1 MNRIAVA
8 LTGIFCLTIGLALA
22 QSEWPLQQVDKKAGL
37 SNSSVNAIYM
47 DNYDLVWLGTWDG
60 LNRYDGD
67 QVTVYKPVKD
77 DPGSI
82 SNNVVRQIIEDKGGR
97 LWVVTHDGINR
108 YDRKLDKF
116 HRYLDDVEDIPFLE
130 NNLEAIL
137 SNDSSIYVAL
147 TGWGIAKYNASKDQF
162 DQLSPQGQDLKYIHD
177 MGLEGQY
184 LYLLNEEKGLLA
196 YQLQDQIVKSI
207 HPQQLTRFHALEIF
221 SGKLYFIY
229 QDDTDCMTFVALEN
243 GKVVSE
249 TKLDTHH
256 SQITS
261 ISPSQDGNSLYIGT
275 NEGKLMEV
283 KMKDGQP
290 NLHSPEHLTSTLST
304 KKLKIFSIHESK
316 QDILW
321 VGTDG
326 DGVYK
331 YLTKERAFHSIG
343 EGELSSGQLT
353 NSIVRAIH
361 MDDKGTLYL
370 GTRSG
375 GLNVLNPQKSSTQ
388 VYDKSN
394 GLSHNTV
401 LAIDQDHRGNI
412 WIGTDGEGLDM
423 IEKTTGRILHFPDD
437 FADVPDDLKFGSVY
451 EILFDSYRNLWLG
464 TSGYGVIYL
473 DIDRTPTGTYRVS
486 DSYSITPEIENE
498 PQISINSNIVYS
510 IIEEHPNVLWLGTR
524 NGGLYRY
531 NTLTRSFT
539 HHLSSDRQDRS
550 SISNDD
556 ILSLHIDKQNKL
568 WVGTS
573 GGLNKVNLS
582 DFSVEQYNQ
591 SDGLANN
598 TIHAILEDD
607 NGKLWLSSNNGLF
620 AFSPQSNTFKNFNW
634 TDGLLNYEYT
644 DGAYF
649 RSTIDLRLY
658 FGGTKGLDIIE
669 PSRIDTAAA
678 FPRLILS
685 DLVISNV
692 PILPGDSSSILKS
705 AIDLQPSISLDY
717 DQNVL
722 SLSFTSL
729 DYWHKQRCSYRY
741 YLEGFDEGWIDLGHQ
756 SNIHLTNIPP
766 GGYTLHIN
774 NTNENGVWNPEV
786 RELII
791 DIAPPF
797 WATPAAYVVYV
808 LLALLAQIGL
818 VLALRNRAKVKKS
831 LEIQL
836 LKQEQAETLQKYKLE
851 FFTDIT
857 HEFRTPL
864 TLILGPVVK
873 LLKEIK
879 RDSGQHSMLQTIYH
893 NSLRLQKLIQELI
906 QFRKV
911 ELGKEKLRI
920 RPLDLTTFVEDILGS
935 FREYALQ
942 KEIQLAY
949 EAPDEGITAY
959 ADSDVLER
967 IMINLLS
974 NAMKYT
980 EHGGKV
986 GIQITETS
994 GRVSFCIWDTGVGI
1008 HPDQLTQIFE
1018 RFTHLQGDRDEWDT
1032 NSAGIGLSLTKK
1044 LVNLHMGEIAVES
1057 TPGKGSAFSFW
1068 LPSDIT
1074 AYEGKISEDT
1084 DDAIL
1089 AKLKEHVK
1097 VELYQKDNLD
1107 QEMINISLKRFEH
1120 NVLIVDDNLQILRL
1134 LKDLLSKK
1142 YNVISCNRG
1151 EKALTI
1157 LTNQKIDLV
1166 ISDVIMPEM
1175 NGFEL
1180 CKRIK
1185 RKIESSHIPVILLT
1199 AKGEIEEQ
1207 IEGLEA
1213 GADVYLPKPFH
1224 PDHLYAQIKRLIST
1238 REMLRK
1244 KFENHVSVDDTLP
1257 ALGIGTKDDDFFK
1270 GLHEY
1275 IAEQM
1280 ENTQLDAQ
1288 QLANH
1293 LGLSKTSLYKKVRA
1307 ITGQTPHALINSYRL
1322 HKAAYLLTHSDYNV
1336 SEIIYKTGFN
1346 SRSYFYKS
1354 FQEVFHC
1361 SPSSYQDQQN
1371 ESLQSSSTLN

>member
-1 MNRIAVA
+1 MNRIEVA
-8 LTGIFCLTIGLALA
+8 LIGIFCLTIDLSIA

-37 SNSSVNAIYM
+37 SNSSVNAIHM
-47 DNYDLVWLGTWDG
+47 DDHDLVWLGTWDG

-82 SNNVVRQIIEDKGGR
+82 SNNVVRQIIEDKAGR
-97 LWVVTHDGINR
+97 LWITTHDGINR
-108 YDRKLDKF
+108 YDRKLDRF
-116 HRYLDDVEDIPFLE
+116 HRYLHDVDDIPFLE
-130 NNLEAIL
+130 NNLKVI
-137 SNDSSIYVAL
+137 SSDDSSIYVAL
-147 TGWGIAKYNASKDQF
+147 TGWGIAKYNPSKDQF
-162 DQLSPQGQDLKYIHD
+162 DKLSPPGQDLKFIHGI
-177 MGLEGQY
+177 GLQGQC
-184 LYLLNEEKGLLA
+184 LYLLNEDKGLLA
-196 YQLQDQIVKSI
+196 YQLQERIVNSI
-207 HPQQLTRFHALEIF
+207 YPQPLTRFHALQKM
-221 SGKLYFIY
+221 GGQLYFIY
-229 QDDTDCMTFVALEN
+229 QDDGDRLTFVALDH
-243 GKVVSE
+243 GKIISE
-249 TKLDTHH
+249 ARIDTQH

-261 ISPSQDGNSLYIGT
+261 LSASRDGSSLYIGT
-275 NEGKLMEV
+275 NEGRLMEV
-283 KMKDGQP
+283 TMQDGQP
-290 NLHSPEHLTSTLST
+290 TLHSPEHLTSTLSS

-326 DGVYK
+326 DGAYK
-331 YLTKERAFHSIG
+331 YRTKERAFHSIG
-343 EGELSSGQLT
+343 EGELSKGQLS

-361 MDDKGTLYL
+361 IDDSGALYI

-375 GLNVLNPQKSSTQ
+375 GLNVLNPARTSTK
-388 VYDKSN
+388 VYDRSN

-401 LAIDQDHRGNI
+401 LAIDQDSQGNI

-423 IEKTTGRILHFPDD
+423 IEKSSGRILHFPDD
-437 FADVPDDLKFGSVY
+437 FANVPDELQFGSVY
-451 EILFDSYRNLWLG
+451 EITFDSYHNLWLG

-473 DIDRTPTGTYRVS
+473 DINVTPTGKYQVI
-486 DSYSITPEIENE
+486 DSYSITPATHNAPHIG
-498 PQISINSNIVYS
+498 INSNIVYC
-510 IIEEHPNVLWLGTR
+510 IVEERPNVLWLGTR

-531 NTLTRSFT
+531 NTITRSFT
-539 HHLSSDRQDRS
+539 HHLSSDRLDRS
-550 SISNDD
+550 SVSNDD
-556 ILSLHIDKQNKL
+556 ILSLHIDNQNKL

-573 GGLNKVNLS
+573 GGLNSVNLS

-607 NGKLWLSSNNGLF
+607 KGKLWLSSNNGLF
-620 AFSPQSNTFKNFNW
+620 AFSTQNNTFKNYNW

-649 RSTIDLRLY
+649 RSASGERLY
-658 FGGTKGLDIIE
+658 FGGTEGLDINE
-669 PSRIDTAAA
+669 PARIDTTAA
-678 FPRLILS
+678 FPRLVLS

-692 PILPGDSSSILKS
+692 PIVPGDSSGILES
-705 AIDLQPSISLDY
+705 QIDLQQGISLAY
-717 DQNVL
+717 NQNVL

-729 DYWHKQRCSYRY
+729 DYWHKQRCMYRY
-741 YLEGFDEGWIDLGHQ
+741 FLEGFDDGWIDLGRQ

-766 GGYTLHIN
+766 GRYDLHIN
-774 NTNENGVWNPEV
+774 NTNENGEWNPEV
-786 RELII
+786 RHLLI

-797 WATPAAYVVYV
+797 WATPTAYVVYG
-808 LLALLAQIGL
+808 LLALLAQMGL

-831 LEIQL
+831 LEIQR

-873 LLKEIK
+873 LLKELK
-879 RDSGQHSMLQTIYH
+879 RDSSLYPMAQTIYH

-911 ELGKEKLRI
+911 ELGKEKLKI
-920 RPLDLTTFVEDILGS
+920 RPLNLTSFVEDILGS
-935 FREYALQ
+935 FRDYALQ
-942 KEIQLAY
+942 KEIQLVY
-949 EAPDEGITAY
+949 EVPDQSINAY
-959 ADSDVLER
+959 ADSDILER

-986 GIQITETS
+986 GVEITHLT
-994 GRVSFCIWDTGVGI
+994 GKVSFCIWDTGVGI

-1018 RFTHLQGDRDEWDT
+1018 RFTHLQGDRHEWDT

-1044 LVNLHMGEIAVES
+1044 LVQLHMGEITVES

-1068 LPSDIT
+1068 LPSDIA
-1074 AYEGKISEDT
+1074 AYEGKISEET

-1107 QEMINISLKRFEH
+1107 QEMINISLTRFEH

-1134 LKDLLSKK
+1134 LKDLLSKN
-1142 YNVISCNRG
+1142 YNVLSCNRG

-1157 LTNQKIDLV
+1157 LSNQKIDLV

-1180 CKRIK
+1180 CKIIK
-1185 RKIESSHIPVILLT
+1185 NKIESSHIPIILLT

-1213 GADVYLPKPFH
+1213 GADIYLPKPFH
-1224 PDHLYAQIKRLIST
+1224 PDHLYAHIKRLIST

-1244 KFENHVSVDDTLP
+1244 KFENPAAVDDTP
-1257 ALGIGTKDDDFFK
+1257 PTLGIGTKDDDFFK
-1270 GLHEY
+1270 KLHEY
-1275 IAEQM
+1275 ITQEM
-1280 ENTQLDAQ
+1280 NNTQLDAQ
-1288 QLANH
+1288 QLASH
-1293 LGLSKTSLYKKVRA
+1293 LGLSKTSLYKKVRT
-1307 ITGQTPHALINSYRL
+1307 ITGQTPHALINNYRL
-1322 HKAAYLLTHSDYNV
+1322 QKAAYLLTHSDYNV
-1336 SEIIYKTGFN
+1336 SEIINKTGFN

-1361 SPSSYQDQQN
+1361 SPSSYP
-1371 ESLQSSSTLN
+1371 ETKSTVQ